1 MPIKVFLLGRPGNG
15 KSTAFHAIAKYLEQ
29 KRQDWSLV
37 RIKDYAILYEMFLAD
52 NEGKKFCSIEHGGFE
67 VLDFSV
73 LDEASLKL
81 EKHIKQN
88 MSSTTNGKL
97 VIIEFARSDYYE
109 SFKQFNS
116 DLLRDSYFLFIET
129 DVETCIQRIH
139 ERITLPIKA
148 DNHYVSDNILR
159 SYYQKD
165 NINYIISNFK
175 KDYEISKKVEVIYNN
190 GSMESFVEQVNRF
203 VDFIFEQEDGMLI
216 TTHE

>member
-1 MPIKVFLLGRPGNG
+1 MNLLE
-15 KSTAFHAIAKYLEQ
+15 AI
-29 KRQDWSLV
+29 
-37 RIKDYAILYEMFLAD
+37 
-52 NEGKKFCSIEHGGFE
+52 
-67 VLDFSV
+67 
-73 LDEASLKL
+73 
-81 EKHIKQN
+81 
-88 MSSTTNGKL
+88 TTK
-97 VIIEFARSDYYE
+97 

-159 SYYQKD
+159 GYYQKD

-203 VDFIFEQEDGMLI
+203 VDFIFEQEVGMLI

>member
-1 MPIKVFLLGRPGNG
+1 MPIKVFLLGRPGSG

-97 VIIEFARSDYYE
+97 VIIEFARSDYY
-109 SFKQFNS
+109 KNHLNNS
-116 DLLRDSYFLFIET
+116 TAICYETPIFSLSKLTWKHVYSVYMSASLFQLRQIIIMSQIIFSEATIRKIIL
-129 DVETCIQRIH
+129 
-139 ERITLPIKA
+139 ITSSP
-148 DNHYVSDNILR
+148 
-159 SYYQKD
+159 
-165 NINYIISNFK
+165 
-175 KDYEISKKVEVIYNN
+175 ISKKI
-190 GSMESFVEQVNRF
+190 MK
-203 VDFIFEQEDGMLI
+203 
-216 TTHE
+216 